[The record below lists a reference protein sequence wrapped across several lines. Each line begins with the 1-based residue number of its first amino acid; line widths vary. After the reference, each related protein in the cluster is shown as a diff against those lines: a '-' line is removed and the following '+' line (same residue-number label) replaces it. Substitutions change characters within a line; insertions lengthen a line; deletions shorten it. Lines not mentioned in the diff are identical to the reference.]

1 MCHAIGFCFFCG
13 HKIKSPVKWCDDCSL
28 AALAYRPGVGDWL
41 TQWRACDSFVIY
53 SHEHPWRFA
62 VTSHHLM
69 TIYIL
74 NQIFLYFYFIL
85 LFARFGTASQ
95 NESNN
100 AKSCEQKACESEMRW
115 RIRFFFF
122 NCNSSHYTFGKSIK
136 LSFCSLAT
144 KCDRVIRDHCRS

>member
-1 MCHAIGFCFFCG
+1 M
-13 HKIKSPVKWCDDCSL
+13 
-28 AALAYRPGVGDWL
+28 
-41 TQWRACDSFVIY
+41 
-53 SHEHPWRFA
+53 
-62 VTSHHLM
+62 TSHHLM

-122 NCNSSHYTFGKSIK
+122 IAIQVITRSGNP
-136 LSFCSLAT
+136 LSFPFVRLQLNVT
-144 KCDRVIRDHCRS
+144 V